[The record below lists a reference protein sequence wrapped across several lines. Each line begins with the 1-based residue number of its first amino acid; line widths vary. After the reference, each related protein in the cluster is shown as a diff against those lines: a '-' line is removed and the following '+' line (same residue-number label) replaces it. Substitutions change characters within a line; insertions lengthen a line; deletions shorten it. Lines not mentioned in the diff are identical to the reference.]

1 MIMEDLIVKM
11 TEFNAGDP
19 KRIQHFLKVYEF
31 AHVIGIREGLDPETL
46 HILEMAAILHDIG
59 IRPSEE
65 KYGRCDGKLQEQEGP
80 AYARA
85 MLTELGLAAE
95 DVETMDFSKF
105 DMVHLTGITPAL
117 SKSARAASEVLNAQ
131 ARKAGCFF
139 SFDPNLRPQLWTSR
153 EEMANCINSHT
164 DPTFSCLGS
173 KRRNC

>member
-1 MIMEDLIVKM
+1 MIKEDLIVKM

-80 AYARA
+80 AYAK
-85 MLTELGLAAE
+85 EILAQ
-95 DVETMDFSKF
+95 F
-105 DMVHLTGITPAL
+105 P
-117 SKSARAASEVLNAQ
+117 R
-131 ARKAGCFF
+131 
-139 SFDPNLRPQLWTSR
+139 
-153 EEMANCINSHT
+153 
-164 DPTFSCLGS
+164 
-173 KRRNC
+173 

>member
-31 AHVIGIREGLDPETL
+31 AHVIGIREGLAPETL

-80 AYARA
+80 AYAKEILA
-85 MLTELGLAAE
+85 QFPEVTVAETERICYLIAHHHTYENVDGLDYGILLEADFLVNALE
-95 DVETMDFSKF
+95 DDLPKEAIRKCRENVFETE
-105 DMVHLTGITPAL
+105 TGVYL
-117 SKSARAASEVLNAQ
+117 LNTMF
-131 ARKAGCFF
+131 GV
-139 SFDPNLRPQLWTSR
+139 
-153 EEMANCINSHT
+153 
-164 DPTFSCLGS
+164 
-173 KRRNC
+173 

>member
-80 AYARA
+80 AYAKEILA
-85 MLTELGLAAE
+85 QFPEVTAAE
-95 DVETMDFSKF
+95 VDRICYLIAHHHTYNNIDEIDYQILVEADFLVNIME
-105 DMVHLTGITPAL
+105 DGL
-117 SKSARAASEVLNAQ
+117 SKEAALKTYESIFKTTCGKMICREM
-131 ARKAGCFF
+131 
-139 SFDPNLRPQLWTSR
+139 FDFCS
-153 EEMANCINSHT
+153 
-164 DPTFSCLGS
+164 
-173 KRRNC
+173 

>member
-65 KYGRCDGKLQEQEGP
+65 KYGRCDGKMQEQEGP
-80 AYARA
+80 AVARG
-85 MLTELGLAAE
+85 MLKRLGFSENVIERVCYLIGHHHTYDNIEGLDYQILVEADFLVNLYE
-95 DVETMDFSKF
+95 DDVNRHGIEQAYQQIFRTQ
-105 DMVHLTGITPAL
+105 TGKEIF
-117 SKSARAASEVLNAQ
+117 NQ
-131 ARKAGCFF
+131 
-139 SFDPNLRPQLWTSR
+139 
-153 EEMANCINSHT
+153 MYT
-164 DPTFSCLGS
+164 DE
-173 KRRNC
+173 R